1 MFLKGKLDEM
11 SAKLAAV
18 EKESE
23 NQRRENVQLDEMSAK
38 LAAVEKESESERI
51 ENVQMKVCTFRT
63 VLY

>member
-23 NQRRENVQLDEMSAK
+23 NERREN
-38 LAAVEKESESERI
+38 ERR
-51 ENVQMKVCTFRT
+51 ENEEMKVCTFLT
-63 VLY
+63 LLYCLSALLMSFIYFRYLEV